1 MQHHTSKSGATSD
14 EPSAADRVYVD
25 DRELARRTPL
35 ARATW
40 QKMRIE
46 GKGPTVRKIG
56 RRCVYLWSEVV
67 EFLESHRS
75 AMSSTDESAAI
86 RPHRPAP

>member
-1 MQHHTSKSGATSD
+1 MQHKTSNVGATLD
-14 EPSAADRVYVD
+14 EASTAHRVYVD

-40 QKMRIE
+40 QKMRFE

-67 EFLESHRS
+67 AFLESNRAAADS
-75 AMSSTDESAAI
+75 TTDENA
-86 RPHRPAP
+86 R

>member
-1 MQHHTSKSGATSD
+1 MQHHTSKSGATAD
-14 EPSAADRVYVD
+14 EDRVYVD

-67 EFLESHRS
+67 AFLESHRITTD
-75 AMSSTDESAAI
+75 STTT
-86 RPHRPAP
+86 R

>member
-1 MQHHTSKSGATSD
+1 MQRYSSSSGAISD
-14 EPSAADRVYVD
+14 ERNTADRVYVD

-75 AMSSTDESAAI
+75 ETSSTDESAA
-86 RPHRPAP
+86 P

>member
-1 MQHHTSKSGATSD
+1 MQPYSSKSGAIAT
-14 EPSAADRVYVD
+14 EPSTADRIYVD

-67 EFLESHRS
+67 EFLELHRS
-75 AMSSTDESAAI
+75 ATSSVVDENAA
-86 RPHRPAP
+86 P

>member
-1 MQHHTSKSGATSD
+1 MGAIAD
-14 EPSAADRVYVD
+14 APSATDRVYVD

-56 RRCVYLWSEVV
+56 RRCLYVWSEVV

-75 AMSSTDESAAI
+75 ATSSVVDENAA
-86 RPHRPAP
+86 P

>member
-1 MQHHTSKSGATSD
+1 MQQHSSKSGTIAAASST
-14 EPSAADRVYVD
+14 ADRVYVD

-67 EFLESHRS
+67 EFLESNRI
-75 AMSSTDESAAI
+75 AASSTDESAAQ
-86 RPHRPAP
+86 

>member
-1 MQHHTSKSGATSD
+1 MQQYSSKPRAIAD
-14 EPSAADRVYVD
+14 EPNTADRVYVD

-46 GKGPTVRKIG
+46 GKGPAVRKIG

-75 AMSSTDESAAI
+75 ATSSMADESAA
-86 RPHRPAP
+86 P

>member
-1 MQHHTSKSGATSD
+1 MQHHTSKSGATAD
-14 EPSAADRVYVD
+14 EPSADRVYVD

-67 EFLESHRS
+67 EFLESHRI
-75 AMSSTDESAAI
+75 ATDSTAT
-86 RPHRPAP
+86 R

>member
-1 MQHHTSKSGATSD
+1 MGAIADT
-14 EPSAADRVYVD
+14 PSATDRVYVD

-46 GKGPTVRKIG
+46 GKGPAVRKIG

-67 EFLESHRS
+67 EFLESNRI
-75 AMSSTDESAAI
+75 ATSSNDESAA
-86 RPHRPAP
+86 P

>member
-1 MQHHTSKSGATSD
+1 MQRYSSNLGATTD
-14 EPSAADRVYVD
+14 GPSAADPVYVD

-46 GKGPTVRKIG
+46 GKGPAVRKIG

-75 AMSSTDESAAI
+75 ASSSTDEGAA
-86 RPHRPAP
+86 P

>member
-1 MQHHTSKSGATSD
+1 MQHHTSTSGTTAD

-67 EFLESHRS
+67 AFLESHRITTD
-75 AMSSTDESAAI
+75 STGT
-86 RPHRPAP
+86 R

>member
-1 MQHHTSKSGATSD
+1 MQRYSSNLGATTD
-14 EPSAADRVYVD
+14 GPSAADRVYVD

-46 GKGPTVRKIG
+46 GKGPAVRKIG

-67 EFLESHRS
+67 EFLESNRIAS
-75 AMSSTDESAAI
+75 SSTDESAA
-86 RPHRPAP
+86 P